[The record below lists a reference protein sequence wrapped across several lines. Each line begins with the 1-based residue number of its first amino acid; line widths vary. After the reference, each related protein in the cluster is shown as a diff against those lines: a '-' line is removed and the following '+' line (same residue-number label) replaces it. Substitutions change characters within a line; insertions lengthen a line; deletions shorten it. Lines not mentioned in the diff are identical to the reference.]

1 MLIEKIQVQGF
12 RLLEDVEFLLEP
24 TATVIVGRNNSG
36 KTSLTEIFDRL
47 AGEHGPK
54 FRLEDFSAGTRGK
67 FLEAKAKREAGG
79 NPEDVLALLPAI
91 AVTLTFKY
99 DSSVGEL
106 GPLAPF
112 VIDLDPSC
120 STAIAR
126 IEYGASSA
134 SLATLFDVQEPEAG
148 SDAVAHFYRQLR
160 DTLPRAYR
168 ISVTAIDPTDP
179 ANFRVL
185 DGTGSLSALVQC
197 GFVRAQRTLDSS
209 KPTDTAVI
217 GRLLGTL
224 FQTASSMTAA
234 ESDQALAAA
243 LKTSVSQIEQTIQND
258 FDTMV
263 KDLLPALSAFG
274 FPGLNDAELRPETSL
289 NVETL
294 LSDHTKIFYTG
305 QHGVHLPEGYNG
317 LGTRNLIYMLLQL
330 ETFHKAYRARSIRP
344 GTHLVFIEE
353 PEAHLHPQMQ
363 EVLIAQLNAAVA
375 ALSAKYVG
383 EPVWQVQFII
393 STHSPHVANAAS
405 FEAVRYFLSSSQ
417 DAAGARRTK
426 VKDFRKGS
434 AAIPQEDREFLH
446 QYMTLTQCD
455 LYFADKAILVEGTTE
470 RILMPRIVRLVDEEL
485 APERKLGRQYITTIE
500 VGGAYA
506 HIFYPLLDFLE
517 LKSLIITDID
527 AVRIDKSKDK
537 PRAVKCPCAEGE
549 HSSNAAIRNWF
560 SVPKGQQIS
569 IEALCAKTPEEKLS
583 RYRSIAYQVPED
595 GSSWCGRSYEDALI
609 LANPERF
616 GLPEEGDR
624 GLLAWEMAQDL
635 SKSETALRFAIQEA
649 DWAVPKYIKQGLTW
663 LSEPPPPPETPPP
676 LAGVGAGALP
686 IAAGSDFSPAA
697 PESSAPQ
704 YDL

>member
-12 RLLEDVEFLLEP
+12 RLLEDVELLLEP

-67 FLEAKAKREAGG
+67 FLEAKAKRDAGG
-79 NPEDVLALLPAI
+79 TPEEVLALLPAI

-99 DSSVGEL
+99 DPSVGEL

-112 VIDLDPSC
+112 VIDLDLSC
-120 STAIAR
+120 STAVAR

-134 SLATLFDVQEPEAG
+134 SLATLFDVQEAEAG

-160 DTLPRAYR
+160 ETLPRAYR

-179 ANFRVL
+179 TNFRVL
-185 DGTGSLSALVQC
+185 DGTGALSALVQC

-209 KPTDTAVI
+209 KPSDTAVI

-383 EPVWQVQFII
+383 EPVWQVQFVI
-393 STHSPHVANAAS
+393 STHSPHCPP
-405 FEAVRYFLSSSQ
+405 
-417 DAAGARRTK
+417 
-426 VKDFRKGS
+426 S
-434 AAIPQEDREFLH
+434 AP
-446 QYMTLTQCD
+446 
-455 LYFADKAILVEGTTE
+455 
-470 RILMPRIVRLVDEEL
+470 
-485 APERKLGRQYITTIE
+485 
-500 VGGAYA
+500 
-506 HIFYPLLDFLE
+506 
-517 LKSLIITDID
+517 
-527 AVRIDKSKDK
+527 
-537 PRAVKCPCAEGE
+537 
-549 HSSNAAIRNWF
+549 
-560 SVPKGQQIS
+560 
-569 IEALCAKTPEEKLS
+569 
-583 RYRSIAYQVPED
+583 
-595 GSSWCGRSYEDALI
+595 
-609 LANPERF
+609 
-616 GLPEEGDR
+616 
-624 GLLAWEMAQDL
+624 MAQ
-635 SKSETALRFAIQEA
+635 I
-649 DWAVPKYIKQGLTW
+649 
-663 LSEPPPPPETPPP
+663 
-676 LAGVGAGALP
+676 
-686 IAAGSDFSPAA
+686 
-697 PESSAPQ
+697 
-704 YDL
+704 